1 MLWLAHTWFHKI
13 AYVQEVGV
21 YVCVYAC
28 VFVCVHV
35 CACTCVCV
43 CVCVCVFV
51 RVETRLGH
59 AGHILFR
66 SIRSDL
72 VYKNPDMTQIL
83 YWVMCDID
91 GV

>member
-1 MLWLAHTWFHKI
+1 MC
-13 AYVQEVGV
+13 V
-21 YVCVYAC
+21 YMHVCLCVCMFVRVHVCVY
-28 VFVCVHV
+28 
-35 CACTCVCV
+35 
-43 CVCVCVFV
+43 VCVCVFV